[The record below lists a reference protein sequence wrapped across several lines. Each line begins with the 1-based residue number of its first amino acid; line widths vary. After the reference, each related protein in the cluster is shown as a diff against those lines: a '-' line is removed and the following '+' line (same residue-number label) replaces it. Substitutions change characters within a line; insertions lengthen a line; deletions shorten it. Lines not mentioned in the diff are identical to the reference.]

1 MDMAQSGPG
10 QTGIPTKKG
19 AVLPNGNT
27 APENR
32 TGKCLLVLDN
42 FLGVAGNHQ
51 LLVGSDDQGADL
63 CAPGSDLAHVA
74 HRMLVLLG
82 VGNGDTEEDMKYIA
96 DKIIKLRIF
105 SDENDK
111 MNLSLEDVGG
121 SMLVIS
127 QFTLYGDCSHGRRP
141 YFGNAMEPV
150 SANEMYEKFVAYIKE
165 QGIHT
170 ETGEFGAD
178 MKVSLTNDGPVTII
192 LESKN

>member
-1 MDMAQSGPG
+1 MR
-10 QTGIPTKKG
+10 
-19 AVLPNGNT
+19 AVLQRVTNADVKIDGRVNG
-27 APENR
+27 
-32 TGKCLLVLDN
+32 KIDN
-42 FLGVAGNHQ
+42 GL
-51 LLVGSDDQGADL
+51 
-63 CAPGSDLAHVA
+63 
-74 HRMLVLLG
+74 LVLLG

-150 SANEMYEKFVAYIKE
+150 SANEMYEKFVAYIRE

>member
-1 MDMAQSGPG
+1 MR
-10 QTGIPTKKG
+10 
-19 AVLPNGNT
+19 AVVQRVTNADVKIDGRVNG
-27 APENR
+27 
-32 TGKCLLVLDN
+32 KIDN
-42 FLGVAGNHQ
+42 GL
-51 LLVGSDDQGADL
+51 
-63 CAPGSDLAHVA
+63 
-74 HRMLVLLG
+74 LVLLG

-150 SANEMYEKFVAYIKE
+150 SANEMYEKFVAYIRE
-165 QGIHT
+165 RGIHT

>member
-1 MDMAQSGPG
+1 MR
-10 QTGIPTKKG
+10 
-19 AVLPNGNT
+19 AVVQRVTNADVKIDGRVNG
-27 APENR
+27 
-32 TGKCLLVLDN
+32 KI
-42 FLGVAGNHQ
+42 
-51 LLVGSDDQGADL
+51 DDGL
-63 CAPGSDLAHVA
+63 
-74 HRMLVLLG
+74 LVLLG

-150 SANEMYEKFVAYIKE
+150 SANEMYEKFVAYIRE

-178 MKVSLTNDGPVTII
+178 MKVSLKIGRAHV
-192 LESKN
+192 

>member
-1 MDMAQSGPG
+1 MR
-10 QTGIPTKKG
+10 
-19 AVLPNGNT
+19 AVVQRVTNADVKIDGRVNG
-27 APENR
+27 
-32 TGKCLLVLDN
+32 KI
-42 FLGVAGNHQ
+42 
-51 LLVGSDDQGADL
+51 DDGL
-63 CAPGSDLAHVA
+63 
-74 HRMLVLLG
+74 LVLLG

-150 SANEMYEKFVAYIKE
+150 SANEMYEKFVAYIRE

-192 LESKN
+192 WESKN

>member
-1 MDMAQSGPG
+1 MR
-10 QTGIPTKKG
+10 
-19 AVLPNGNT
+19 AVVQRVTNADVKIDGRVNG
-27 APENR
+27 
-32 TGKCLLVLDN
+32 KIDN
-42 FLGVAGNHQ
+42 GL
-51 LLVGSDDQGADL
+51 
-63 CAPGSDLAHVA
+63 
-74 HRMLVLLG
+74 LVLLG

-150 SANEMYEKFVAYIKE
+150 SANEMYEKFVAYIRAR
-165 QGIHT
+165 GIHT

>member
-1 MDMAQSGPG
+1 MR
-10 QTGIPTKKG
+10 
-19 AVLPNGNT
+19 AVVQRVTNADVKIDGRVNG
-27 APENR
+27 
-32 TGKCLLVLDN
+32 KI
-42 FLGVAGNHQ
+42 
-51 LLVGSDDQGADL
+51 DDGL
-63 CAPGSDLAHVA
+63 
-74 HRMLVLLG
+74 LVLLG

-105 SDENDK
+105 SDEIDK

-150 SANEMYEKFVAYIKE
+150 SANEMYEKFVAYIRE

>member
-1 MDMAQSGPG
+1 MTYERVVQRVTNADVKIDGR
-10 QTGIPTKKG
+10 
-19 AVLPNGNT
+19 VNG
-27 APENR
+27 
-32 TGKCLLVLDN
+32 KI
-42 FLGVAGNHQ
+42 
-51 LLVGSDDQGADL
+51 DDGL
-63 CAPGSDLAHVA
+63 
-74 HRMLVLLG
+74 LVLLG

-150 SANEMYEKFVAYIKE
+150 SANEMYEKFVAYIRE

>member
-1 MDMAQSGPG
+1 MR
-10 QTGIPTKKG
+10 
-19 AVLPNGNT
+19 AVVQRVTNADVKIDGRVNG
-27 APENR
+27 
-32 TGKCLLVLDN
+32 KI
-42 FLGVAGNHQ
+42 
-51 LLVGSDDQGADL
+51 DDGL
-63 CAPGSDLAHVA
+63 
-74 HRMLVLLG
+74 LVLLG

-111 MNLSLEDVGG
+111 MNVSLEDVGG

-150 SANEMYEKFVAYIKE
+150 SANEMYEKFVAYIRE

>member
-1 MDMAQSGPG
+1 MR
-10 QTGIPTKKG
+10 
-19 AVLPNGNT
+19 AVVQRVTNADVKIDGRVNG
-27 APENR
+27 
-32 TGKCLLVLDN
+32 KI
-42 FLGVAGNHQ
+42 
-51 LLVGSDDQGADL
+51 DDGL
-63 CAPGSDLAHVA
+63 
-74 HRMLVLLG
+74 LVLLG

-111 MNLSLEDVGG
+111 MNWSLEDVGG

>member
-1 MDMAQSGPG
+1 MR
-10 QTGIPTKKG
+10 
-19 AVLPNGNT
+19 AVVQRVTNADVKIDGRVNG
-27 APENR
+27 
-32 TGKCLLVLDN
+32 KI
-42 FLGVAGNHQ
+42 
-51 LLVGSDDQGADL
+51 DDGL
-63 CAPGSDLAHVA
+63 
-74 HRMLVLLG
+74 LVLLG

-150 SANEMYEKFVAYIKE
+150 SANEMYEKFLAYIRE

-178 MKVSLTNDGPVTII
+178 MKVSLTNDGPVTLI

>member
-1 MDMAQSGPG
+1 MR
-10 QTGIPTKKG
+10 
-19 AVLPNGNT
+19 AVVQRVTNADVKIDGRVNG
-27 APENR
+27 
-32 TGKCLLVLDN
+32 KIDN
-42 FLGVAGNHQ
+42 GL
-51 LLVGSDDQGADL
+51 
-63 CAPGSDLAHVA
+63 
-74 HRMLVLLG
+74 LVLLG

-150 SANEMYEKFVAYIKE
+150 SANEMYENFVAYIRE

>member
-1 MDMAQSGPG
+1 MR
-10 QTGIPTKKG
+10 
-19 AVLPNGNT
+19 AVVQRVTNADVKIDGRVNG
-27 APENR
+27 
-32 TGKCLLVLDN
+32 KI
-42 FLGVAGNHQ
+42 
-51 LLVGSDDQGADL
+51 DDGL
-63 CAPGSDLAHVA
+63 
-74 HRMLVLLG
+74 LVLLG

-150 SANEMYEKFVAYIKE
+150 SANEMYEKFVAYIRE
-165 QGIHT
+165 RGIHT

-192 LESKN
+192 LESKY

>member
-1 MDMAQSGPG
+1 MR
-10 QTGIPTKKG
+10 
-19 AVLPNGNT
+19 AVVQRVTNADVKIDGRVNG
-27 APENR
+27 
-32 TGKCLLVLDN
+32 KI
-42 FLGVAGNHQ
+42 
-51 LLVGSDDQGADL
+51 DDGL
-63 CAPGSDLAHVA
+63 
-74 HRMLVLLG
+74 LVLLG

-150 SANEMYEKFVAYIKE
+150 SANEMYEKFVAYIRE
-165 QGIHT
+165 QGIHI

>member
-1 MDMAQSGPG
+1 MR
-10 QTGIPTKKG
+10 
-19 AVLPNGNT
+19 AVVQRVTNADVKIDGRVNG
-27 APENR
+27 
-32 TGKCLLVLDN
+32 KI
-42 FLGVAGNHQ
+42 
-51 LLVGSDDQGADL
+51 DDGL
-63 CAPGSDLAHVA
+63 
-74 HRMLVLLG
+74 LVLLG

-96 DKIIKLRIF
+96 DQIIKLRIF

-111 MNLSLEDVGG
+111 MKGSREDVGG

-150 SANEMYEKFVAYIKE
+150 SANEMYEKFVAYIRG

>member
-1 MDMAQSGPG
+1 MR
-10 QTGIPTKKG
+10 
-19 AVLPNGNT
+19 AVVQRVTNADVKIDGRVNG
-27 APENR
+27 
-32 TGKCLLVLDN
+32 KI
-42 FLGVAGNHQ
+42 
-51 LLVGSDDQGADL
+51 DDGL
-63 CAPGSDLAHVA
+63 
-74 HRMLVLLG
+74 LVLLG
-82 VGNGDTEEDMKYIA
+82 VGNGDTEEDMRYIA

-150 SANEMYEKFVAYIKE
+150 GANEMYEKFVAYIRE

>member
-1 MDMAQSGPG
+1 MR
-10 QTGIPTKKG
+10 
-19 AVLPNGNT
+19 AVVQRVTNADVKIDGRVNG
-27 APENR
+27 
-32 TGKCLLVLDN
+32 KIDN
-42 FLGVAGNHQ
+42 GL
-51 LLVGSDDQGADL
+51 
-63 CAPGSDLAHVA
+63 
-74 HRMLVLLG
+74 LVLLG

-141 YFGNAMEPV
+141 YFGNAMERV
-150 SANEMYEKFVAYIKE
+150 SENEMYEKFVAYIRE

>member
-1 MDMAQSGPG
+1 MR
-10 QTGIPTKKG
+10 
-19 AVLPNGNT
+19 AVVQRVTNADVKIDGRVNG
-27 APENR
+27 
-32 TGKCLLVLDN
+32 KI
-42 FLGVAGNHQ
+42 
-51 LLVGSDDQGADL
+51 DDGL
-63 CAPGSDLAHVA
+63 
-74 HRMLVLLG
+74 LVLLG

-127 QFTLYGDCSHGRRP
+127 QFTLYSDCSHGRRP

-150 SANEMYEKFVAYIKE
+150 SANEMYEKFVAYIRE

>member
-1 MDMAQSGPG
+1 MR
-10 QTGIPTKKG
+10 
-19 AVLPNGNT
+19 AVVQRVTNADVKIDGRVNG
-27 APENR
+27 
-32 TGKCLLVLDN
+32 KI
-42 FLGVAGNHQ
+42 
-51 LLVGSDDQGADL
+51 DDGL
-63 CAPGSDLAHVA
+63 
-74 HRMLVLLG
+74 LVLLG
-82 VGNGDTEEDMKYIA
+82 VGHGDTEEDMKYIA

-150 SANEMYEKFVAYIKE
+150 SANEMYEKFVAYIRE

>member
-1 MDMAQSGPG
+1 MR
-10 QTGIPTKKG
+10 
-19 AVLPNGNT
+19 AVVQRVTNADVKIDGRVNG
-27 APENR
+27 
-32 TGKCLLVLDN
+32 KIDN
-42 FLGVAGNHQ
+42 GL
-51 LLVGSDDQGADL
+51 
-63 CAPGSDLAHVA
+63 
-74 HRMLVLLG
+74 LVLLG

-150 SANEMYEKFVAYIKE
+150 SANEMYEKFVAYIRE
-165 QGIHT
+165 RGIHT

-192 LESKN
+192 LDTEEIMK

>member
-1 MDMAQSGPG
+1 MR
-10 QTGIPTKKG
+10 
-19 AVLPNGNT
+19 AVVQRVTNADVKIDGRVNG
-27 APENR
+27 
-32 TGKCLLVLDN
+32 KI
-42 FLGVAGNHQ
+42 
-51 LLVGSDDQGADL
+51 DDGL
-63 CAPGSDLAHVA
+63 
-74 HRMLVLLG
+74 LVLLG

-150 SANEMYEKFVAYIKE
+150 SANEMYEKFVAYIRE

-178 MKVSLTNDGPVTII
+178 MRVSLTNDGPVTII

>member
-1 MDMAQSGPG
+1 MR
-10 QTGIPTKKG
+10 
-19 AVLPNGNT
+19 AVVQRVTNADVKIDGRVNG
-27 APENR
+27 
-32 TGKCLLVLDN
+32 KI
-42 FLGVAGNHQ
+42 
-51 LLVGSDDQGADL
+51 DDGL
-63 CAPGSDLAHVA
+63 
-74 HRMLVLLG
+74 LLG

-150 SANEMYEKFVAYIKE
+150 SANEMYEKFVAYIRE

>member
-1 MDMAQSGPG
+1 MR
-10 QTGIPTKKG
+10 
-19 AVLPNGNT
+19 AVVQRVTNVDVKIDGRVNG
-27 APENR
+27 
-32 TGKCLLVLDN
+32 KI
-42 FLGVAGNHQ
+42 
-51 LLVGSDDQGADL
+51 DDGL
-63 CAPGSDLAHVA
+63 
-74 HRMLVLLG
+74 LVLLG

-150 SANEMYEKFVAYIKE
+150 SANEMYEKFVAYIRE

>member
-1 MDMAQSGPG
+1 MR
-10 QTGIPTKKG
+10 
-19 AVLPNGNT
+19 AVVQRVTNADVKIDGRVNG
-27 APENR
+27 
-32 TGKCLLVLDN
+32 KI
-42 FLGVAGNHQ
+42 
-51 LLVGSDDQGADL
+51 DDGL
-63 CAPGSDLAHVA
+63 
-74 HRMLVLLG
+74 LVLLG

-150 SANEMYEKFVAYIKE
+150 SANEMYEKFVAYIRE

-178 MKVSLTNDGPVTII
+178 MKVSLTNDGPVTVI

>member
-1 MDMAQSGPG
+1 MR
-10 QTGIPTKKG
+10 
-19 AVLPNGNT
+19 AVVQRVTNADVKIDGRVNG
-27 APENR
+27 
-32 TGKCLLVLDN
+32 KI
-42 FLGVAGNHQ
+42 
-51 LLVGSDDQGADL
+51 DDGL
-63 CAPGSDLAHVA
+63 
-74 HRMLVLLG
+74 LVLLG
-82 VGNGDTEEDMKYIA
+82 VGNVNKKEDMKYIA

-150 SANEMYEKFVAYIKE
+150 SANEMYEKFVAYIRE

>member
-1 MDMAQSGPG
+1 MR
-10 QTGIPTKKG
+10 
-19 AVLPNGNT
+19 AVVQRVINADVKIDGRVNG
-27 APENR
+27 
-32 TGKCLLVLDN
+32 KI
-42 FLGVAGNHQ
+42 
-51 LLVGSDDQGADL
+51 DDGL
-63 CAPGSDLAHVA
+63 
-74 HRMLVLLG
+74 LVLLG

-150 SANEMYEKFVAYIKE
+150 TANEMYEKFVAYIKE